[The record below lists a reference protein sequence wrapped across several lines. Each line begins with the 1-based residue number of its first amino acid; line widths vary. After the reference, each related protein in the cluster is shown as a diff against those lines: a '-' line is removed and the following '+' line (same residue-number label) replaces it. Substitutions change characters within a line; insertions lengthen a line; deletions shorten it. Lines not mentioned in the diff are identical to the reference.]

1 LISKKGFS
9 FSSQY
14 SLILISTVLFIAGFL
29 FINSKVEALK
39 NEKYRNVIAEVH
51 EKLKM
56 LIEEK
61 KEALL
66 FVTLSIANDTII
78 KESLIQNDI
87 KKLDLHDFSDNLSKN
102 TSLKGTWFQLLT
114 TDGKSFYRSW
124 TQKRGDNLA
133 LIRDDVAEMIHNP
146 HVISSISAGIFD
158 ITFKSMVPV
167 YENSLFIGSVETI
180 SNFNSINKK
189 MRDNGYET
197 ILLADKKYKDFLL
210 EPSKKIFISDYYV
223 ANSNY
228 NKEHLAL
235 LKNKGA
241 EYFIQNSSFHLE
253 ENKNR
258 LISTYHLKGLDNKDI
273 AYFIIFQDLNKID
286 FSSISRVRDSLVLF
300 LISIFIF
307 LILLSYYLYSK
318 EEKRA
323 IEQRNINLQNR
334 VKTTATKLEHLSRY
348 DTLTKLPNRLLLLDR
363 LKQSIKAAKNSN
375 QKLSI
380 LFLDLDRFKEVNDT
394 YGHEI
399 GDTLLNEI
407 AQKLKR
413 FVSYNDTIGRFGGDE
428 FIIILNNTDE
438 IQTMEVVK
446 NIMNAMCEAIIIN
459 NIKLYTTFSIGIS
472 TFPEDADSSYILL
485 RNADTAMHEAKNNG
499 KNGYKFYNTKMT
511 QLAFERVALEN
522 NLRKAIANE
531 EFEVYF
537 QPKIDARIDKVIG
550 LEALIRWNHP
560 ELGLIPPVKF
570 IPFAEDI
577 GLIVEIDK
585 WMMRESAMHILS
597 WKNEN
602 ISCGKLS
609 LNVSAKQL
617 EDVDYI
623 EYLRKKLEIIGLFP
637 SDLEI
642 EITEGLLMKNNIH
655 VISTLE
661 AIKKLGISISVD
673 DFGTGYSSLSY
684 LKRLPIDKLKIDRSF
699 VKDLPHDKDDVAI
712 VKTIIALANN
722 LSLDIIAEG
731 VENKEQ
737 RDFLLDEGCPN
748 IQGYFYSKPL
758 RVDECREFLLRYM

>member
-1 LISKKGFS
+1 MS
-9 FSSQY
+9 
-14 SLILISTVLFIAGFL
+14 
-29 FINSKVEALK
+29 
-39 NEKYRNVIAEVH
+39 
-51 EKLKM
+51 
-56 LIEEK
+56 
-61 KEALL
+61 
-66 FVTLSIANDTII
+66 
-78 KESLIQNDI
+78 
-87 KKLDLHDFSDNLSKN
+87 
-102 TSLKGTWFQLLT
+102 
-114 TDGKSFYRSW
+114 
-124 TQKRGDNLA
+124 
-133 LIRDDVAEMIHNP
+133 
-146 HVISSISAGIFD
+146 
-158 ITFKSMVPV
+158 
-167 YENSLFIGSVETI
+167 
-180 SNFNSINKK
+180 
-189 MRDNGYET
+189 
-197 ILLADKKYKDFLL
+197 
-210 EPSKKIFISDYYV
+210 
-223 ANSNY
+223 
-228 NKEHLAL
+228 
-235 LKNKGA
+235 
-241 EYFIQNSSFHLE
+241 
-253 ENKNR
+253 
-258 LISTYHLKGLDNKDI
+258 
-273 AYFIIFQDLNKID
+273 
-286 FSSISRVRDSLVLF
+286 
-300 LISIFIF
+300 
-307 LILLSYYLYSK
+307 
-318 EEKRA
+318 
-323 IEQRNINLQNR
+323 
-334 VKTTATKLEHLSRY
+334 
-348 DTLTKLPNRLLLLDR
+348 
-363 LKQSIKAAKNSN
+363 
-375 QKLSI
+375 
-380 LFLDLDRFKEVNDT
+380 
-394 YGHEI
+394 
-399 GDTLLNEI
+399 
-407 AQKLKR
+407 
-413 FVSYNDTIGRFGGDE
+413 
-428 FIIILNNTDE
+428 
-438 IQTMEVVK
+438 
-446 NIMNAMCEAIIIN
+446 IIIN